1 MHPNRMAELEGC
13 QNFALTFAE
22 RVQRI
27 ARHVPDA
34 SPSERQLI
42 HDYSR
47 GARRYQHRALQR
59 VLALAARC
67 TDPADAASLE
77 ELIRSYRLSAQRA
90 MPPLSLDEAFAAET
104 EAQAHADIAQWR
116 FMRSRCVGTAEIVTR
131 ALGKQLVFTRSALDA
146 VYMYPTAA

>member
-13 QNFALTFAE
+13 QRFALMFAE

-34 SPSERQLI
+34 SPSERQLV

-77 ELIRSYRLSAQRA
+77 ELIRSYRLSGWRST
-90 MPPLSLDEAFAAET
+90 PLSLDEAFAAET

-116 FMRSRCVGTAEIVTR
+116 FMRSRCLDTAEVVKR

-146 VYMYPTAA
+146 VYMYPIAA